1 MKSSLDPAAELYS
14 NPRLCPI
21 EKPLAGPNIF
31 LQFYRPF
38 AVDKPH
44 LRMSAYS
51 SGPASNYGL
60 HSSAADDDNHGLLI
74 QQQHHHGLPTGQPY
88 QFDPHQ
94 QAQQQ
99 PFAIQANGHGEEP
112 RELTPDK
119 QRWKGSRLRKA
130 CDSCS
135 IRKVRVS

>member
-1 MKSSLDPAAELYS
+1 MESHEL
-14 NPRLCPI
+14 PRI
-21 EKPLAGPNIF
+21 SF

-51 SGPASNYGL
+51 SGPVSNYDL
-60 HSSAADDDNHGLLI
+60 HSSAADNGNHDLLTP
-74 QQQHHHGLPTGQPY
+74 QQHHHGVPTGQPY

-99 PFAIQANGHGEEP
+99 AYAIQANGHDEEP
-112 RELTPDK
+112 QQLTPGTAEK
-119 QRWKGSRLRKA
+119 QRWKGNRLRKA

-135 IRKVRVS
+135 IRKVRVSQVISQEDNWAMY